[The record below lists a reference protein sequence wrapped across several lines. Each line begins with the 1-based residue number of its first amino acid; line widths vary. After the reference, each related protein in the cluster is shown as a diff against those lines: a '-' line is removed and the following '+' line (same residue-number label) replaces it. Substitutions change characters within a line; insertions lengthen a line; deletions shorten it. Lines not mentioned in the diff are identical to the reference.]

1 LNKIHISLPKKDR
14 QLETQNAITIEYD
27 QAEKAN
33 GLGMM
38 IGQYLEQNLSEFD
51 DKVKQG
57 RKLSINTS
65 VEADKGISTTV
76 KFSGNRIFIQNGVSA
91 DTHLHMK
98 GSYAVLAKVLC
109 GTLNP
114 AAAVIGRDIKI
125 VKIPA
130 TKPFQAIRL
139 LNFLKIPDELLVN
152 GNAAKAP
159 VLTWQRLLIA
169 AGLAACGFAAVWLF
183 MKIGWM

>member
-1 LNKIHISLPKKDR
+1 
-14 QLETQNAITIEYD
+14 LETQSAISIEYD

-33 GLGMM
+33 GLGLM
-38 IGQYLEQNLSEFD
+38 IGQYLEQNLSEFE

-57 RKLSINTS
+57 RKLSINTT
-65 VEADKGISTTV
+65 VAADKGISTTI

-91 DTHLHMK
+91 DTHLHLE
-98 GSYAVLAKVLC
+98 GSYAVLAKVLS

-139 LNFLKIPDELLVN
+139 LNFLKIPEELLVN

-159 VLTWQRLLIA
+159 VLTWQRIMIA
-169 AGLAACGFAAVWLF
+169 AGVAACGFSAVWLL
-183 MKIGWM
+183 MQTGWM